1 MSLGTLGLAFLAGAL
16 SVLSS
21 CVLPLL
27 PIMLGSAASEH
38 RLAPA
43 ALAAGLSLSFVVIG
57 LFVATVGF
65 TAGLDTGFFRLVSAV
80 LLIAVGTL
88 LLVPRL
94 GAQAAAAGGPVS
106 NWVEGQFGGFAA
118 HGLGGQFLLG
128 LLLGAVWSPCVGP
141 TLGAAS
147 LLASQGQDLPRV
159 TLTMAIFG
167 VGAALPL
174 VLFGL
179 LSRATLMRAR
189 DGLMSAATLGKSLRG
204 AAFIVIGVANI
215 SGADKRLEAAL
226 VAASP
231 QWLTDLTTYF

>member
-16 SVLSS
+16 SVLSP

-65 TAGLDTGFFRLVSAV
+65 AAGLDTGFFRLVSAV

-128 LLLGAVWSPCVGP
+128 LLLVDPRG
-141 TLGAAS
+141 
-147 LLASQGQDLPRV
+147 QGRESRRGSAHDGRV
-159 TLTMAIFG
+159 RHRCG
-167 VGAALPL
+167 
-174 VLFGL
+174 
-179 LSRATLMRAR
+179 R
-189 DGLMSAATLGKSLRG
+189 SAHRHW
-204 AAFIVIGVANI
+204 
-215 SGADKRLEAAL
+215 AL
-226 VAASP
+226 VARSLVSLARAADGSRQRRQSLARRSVGRDRP
-231 QWLTDLTTYF
+231 PGGDRARQEVGDPAG

>member
-1 MSLGTLGLAFLAGAL
+1 MSLGALGLAFLAGAL
-16 SVLSS
+16 SVLSP

-65 TAGLDTGFFRLVSAV
+65 AAGLDTGFFRLVSAV

-106 NWVEGQFGGFAA
+106 NWVEGQFGGFGA
-118 HGLGGQFLLG
+118 HGLGGPACCLARF
-128 LLLGAVWSPCVGP
+128 GALVSGRRLAPPRSSRPRARISAEVALTMIAFGM
-141 TLGAAS
+141 GAAIP
-147 LLASQGQDLPRV
+147 LI
-159 TLTMAIFG
+159 AI
-167 VGAALPL
+167 
-174 VLFGL
+174 GL
-179 LSRATLMRAR
+179 LSREALSRWRGRLMEAGKGGKVLLGGVLIAIGLLVAT
-189 DGLMSAATLGKSLRG
+189 GL
-204 AAFIVIGVANI
+204 
-215 SGADKRLEAAL
+215 DKRLETFL
-226 VAASP
+226 VDVSP
-231 QWLTDLTTYF
+231 AWLTRLTTQF